1 MKQYKNIEFEIQ
13 DSIGI
18 VWLNRPDK
26 HNAMNDVMISEIID
40 CFEKINE
47 IVDYISSNE
56 LNRDKDKELLHS
68 MVRDISKNRD
78 DIEHLISQ
86 KLFNFNDRPE

>member
-1 MKQYKNIEFEIQ
+1 MIEKIEDVYRTGNLSLDMKFDI
-13 DSIGI
+13 I
-18 VWLNRPDK
+18 V
-26 HNAMNDVMISEIID
+26 
-40 CFEKINE
+40 EKINE